1 MKYMTRE
8 ELRDFQ
14 AMLIEFNLK
23 NLRNEELYYSKM
35 GNRDDAAN
43 EELTKIYVCQG
54 AIDSLLQYIE
64 ESYNFD

>member
-14 AMLIEFNLK
+14 AMLIDFNLK
-23 NLRNEELYYSKM
+23 NLQNEELYYSKM

-43 EELTKIYVCQG
+43 EELTKIYVCQD
-54 AIDSLLQYIE
+54 AIDSLLQYLE
-64 ESYNFD
+64 EYF